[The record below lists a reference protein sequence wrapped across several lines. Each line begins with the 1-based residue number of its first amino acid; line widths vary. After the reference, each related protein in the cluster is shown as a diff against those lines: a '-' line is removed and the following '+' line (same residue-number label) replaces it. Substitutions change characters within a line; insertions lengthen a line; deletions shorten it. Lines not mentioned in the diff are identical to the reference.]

1 MAIILITD
9 PNDSSVAGGLSNP
22 DPVSWEQVLQGG
34 FLNLTIDEFTSSEDV
49 KNLFNLNPP
58 PTFFGPFM
66 VWGEFDSD
74 SGSLSLWLAPTT
86 GDRDAQFAVL
96 DNFKA
101 GAGTGTLFRDNKLPP
116 SINWAVNL

>member
-66 VWGEFDSD
+66 VWGELIRIVVRFLY
-74 SGSLSLWLAPTT
+74 G
-86 GDRDAQFAVL
+86 
-96 DNFKA
+96 
-101 GAGTGTLFRDNKLPP
+101 LPQLQEIGMP
-116 SINWAVNL
+116 NLPYWIILRPEPEQEHYSAITNSRPL